1 MGDDGRAV
9 LFELDGPVARITLN
23 RPEVLNAE
31 NFDWVVELE
40 RAVTLAERE
49 PQVRIL
55 LIAGAG
61 RAFSS
66 GLDRDMVAKHGWPSG
81 FFEKQEA
88 VFRRLELMDRI
99 VVCALHGY
107 CLGGGLQLAISC
119 DIRICSTDSRLG
131 TSAVH
136 YGLFPGMASY
146 RLPRLIGA
154 GPTARLL
161 LSGETIE
168 AGEAAR
174 LGLVDHVVP
183 AERFREG
190 VEELVGR
197 YLQASQPAAAAVKRL
212 MHRDREPFDV
222 VFDDSLRMLRE
233 CLDSPDFAAG
243 NEAWKQR
250 RRG

>member
-1 MGDDGRAV
+1 MERTEQSLYKIG
-9 LFELDGPVARITLN
+9 
-23 RPEVLNAE
+23 EV
-31 NFDWVVELE
+31 
-40 RAVTLAERE
+40 
-49 PQVRIL
+49 
-55 LIAGAG
+55 
-61 RAFSS
+61 S
-66 GLDRDMVAKHGWPSG
+66 
-81 FFEKQEA
+81 
-88 VFRRLELMDRI
+88 
-99 VVCALHGY
+99 
-107 CLGGGLQLAISC
+107 
-119 DIRICSTDSRLG
+119 
-131 TSAVH
+131 
-136 YGLFPGMASY
+136 
-146 RLPRLIGA
+146 
-154 GPTARLL
+154 
-161 LSGETIE
+161 
-168 AGEAAR
+168 AR